1 MEKGHEY
8 PLKKRLRLSMFFK
21 AKQAAQPFVKKEA
34 LDTCH
39 SNGKNRR
46 AWMGGLQVLVV
57 QKDPKNDENIHKKM
71 LIFNID
77 FCPQKPMKKY

>member
-21 AKQAAQPFVKKEA
+21 AKQAAQPFVKKGS
-34 LDTCH
+34 L
-39 SNGKNRR
+39 GYMPQQWKNRR

-57 QKDPKNDENIHKKM
+57 QRDPKNDENIHKK
-71 LIFNID
+71 
-77 FCPQKPMKKY
+77 C